1 MQSALSFATDLA
13 RQTGDLLLQH
23 FRSQSNDIRFKADRS
38 IVTTADLNAD
48 KLIASA
54 ILESYPQ
61 DSLLSEELR
70 PALHETPSSR
80 IWVIDP
86 LDGTTNFSLGLH
98 YWGTLIARFTD
109 GYPELAVL
117 HFPLLGETYTARRE
131 AGAFLNGVQLRVK
144 PPDPEDRTTV
154 FACCSRTFRDYTVG
168 IRYKPRI
175 LGSASYSFCCV
186 AKGVALLA
194 FEARPKLWDIAAAWL
209 LLQEAG
215 GFIDCHNQDHPFPI
229 QQGIDYSQRIFPTL
243 AAATAELLL
252 KGKMKIR
259 PISEQ
264 P

>member
-1 MQSALSFATDLA
+1 MRSALSFATELA
-13 RQTGDLLLQH
+13 RQTGELLLQH
-23 FRSQSNDIRFKADRS
+23 FRSQDNNVRLKADHS

-48 KLIASA
+48 AIIASA
-54 ILESYPQ
+54 IQESYPQ

-70 PALHETPSSR
+70 PALHETPSSK

-98 YWGTLIARFTD
+98 YWGTLIARLTD

-117 HFPLLGETYTARRE
+117 HFPLLGETYTARHG
-131 AGAFLNGVQLRVK
+131 AGAYLNGIRLQVR
-144 PPDPEDRTTV
+144 PPDPEVRTTV
-154 FACCSRTFRDYTVG
+154 FACCSRTFREYTVG

-215 GFIDCHNQDHPFPI
+215 GFIDSHNQDFPFPI
-229 QQGIDYSQRIFPTL
+229 QPGIDYSQRIFPTL
-243 AAATAELLL
+243 AAATAELLV
-252 KGKMKIR
+252 KGKTQI
-259 PISEQ
+259 Q
-264 P
+264 PKSQS